1 MFEQL
6 KETYIDRT
14 EQQSEM
20 LATLS
25 RPDFGMIAEI
35 SEAEELPMTDAIF
48 SRIASECKQRREAFI
63 LRCQIENDRRAK

>member
-6 KETYIDRT
+6 KENFIDRT
-14 EQQSEM
+14 AQQSEM

-25 RPDFGMIAEI
+25 RHDFGMIAEI
-35 SEAEELPMTDAIF
+35 SEQEEITMTDAIF
-48 SRIASECKQRREAFI
+48 SRIASECKERREAFI